1 MPNSK
6 FEENRRFRRI
16 NFVEAVQVTSDD
28 IDGVDEVSWQA
39 ECRDISMLG
48 MLLDVPDNFPLMV
61 GTPFEVKLTL
71 SEDVIIE
78 MPCTLVHVNG
88 SYAGFR
94 AEMMSIESL
103 TSLRRLLEQN
113 LQTSVDIEREL
124 SELITKQEAL

>member
-1 MPNSK
+1 MSNSGQQDH
-6 FEENRRFRRI
+6 RRFRRI

-48 MLLDVPDNFPLMV
+48 MLLDVPNNFPLLV

-71 SEDVIIE
+71 AEDVIIE

-113 LQTSVDIEREL
+113 LQTSLEIEREL
-124 SELITKQEAL
+124 SELISKQEVV